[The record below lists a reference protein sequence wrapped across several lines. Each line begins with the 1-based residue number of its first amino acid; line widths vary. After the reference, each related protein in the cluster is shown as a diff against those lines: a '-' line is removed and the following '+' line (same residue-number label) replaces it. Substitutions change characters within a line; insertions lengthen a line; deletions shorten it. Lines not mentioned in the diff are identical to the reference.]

1 MKSQS
6 LLTGESNVIR
16 KSVLAVLFSLLLVA
30 PAFANDPHITTGDP
44 SASASASAAASAS
57 AVGVAGNIENKP
69 VNTFNPTNVNVNA
82 PEFNNSNKQSQS
94 QGQEQVQSQRQRQNQ
109 NQNNNQN
116 IAPSQSVEFKDV
128 VQDRIPA
135 TVVAPGLTA
144 AGTGVCLGSVSI
156 GISGPMAGASFGI
169 TKVDQGC
176 ELRSNAALLYQM
188 GYKDAAVRL
197 LMKNDD
203 VKNALGAEAPVAAKT
218 AAVPGAAVTVAQEQ
232 VQPIAL
238 TIPEAMKQTQQSR
251 VDGVQSN

>member
-69 VNTFNPTNVNVNA
+69 VNTFTPTNVFVPTNVNTFSPKNT
-82 PEFNNSNKQSQS
+82 NDQRQSQ
-94 QGQEQVQSQRQRQNQ
+94 EQAQSQRQHQNQ
-109 NQNNNQN
+109 NQNNNQQ
-116 IAPSQSVEFKDV
+116 IAPSQN
-128 VQDRIPA
+128 VQIETPHQAPA
-135 TVVAPGLTA
+135 IAAPGLTA
-144 AGTGVCLGSVSI
+144 AGTGVCLGS
-156 GISGPMAGASFGI
+156 ISGGVSFPLGGAMLGM

-218 AAVPGAAVTVAQEQ
+218 AAVPGAAVTVAQDQ

>member
-1 MKSQS
+1 M
-6 LLTGESNVIR
+6 IR
-16 KSVLAVLFSLLLVA
+16 NILVAVFSAVLFIAA
-30 PAFANDPHITTGDP
+30 PAFADSSHDP
-44 SASASASAAASAS
+44 SATATATATNTNTISNTATGGAGGAGGAGGSATIQSG
-57 AVGVAGNIENKP
+57 AVQNH
-69 VNTFNPTNVNVNA
+69 NTFTPTNVNVNA

-94 QGQEQVQSQRQRQNQ
+94 QGQEQSQSQRQRQ

-203 VKNALGAEAPVAAKT
+203 VKNALGVEAPVAAKT
-218 AAVPGAAVTVAQEQ
+218 SITVPQEQ
-232 VQPIAL
+232 VQPISL
-238 TIPEAMKQTQQSR
+238 SIPAAMERTQRARVESVQT
-251 VDGVQSN
+251 N